1 MHVPDRLLSTPIEL
15 AALLSATGVIATGAV
30 GAGPTFPAGP
40 DDGERRAAL
49 TP

>member
-1 MHVPDRLLSTPIEL
+1 MHVPDRLASNPIEGP
-15 AALLSATGVIATGAV
+15 ALLSAAGIIATGAV
-30 GAGPTFPAGP
+30 GAGLTFLAGS